1 MELRG
6 EIMIWNRIRN
16 YWPFVKGIRLSPCLA
31 FGIRSSWCWYSHQK
45 ASSVELLCVLLLP
58 LLLSLLSLPRASC
71 WANNRYA
78 CDIWDANTHVTS
90 LMISVS
96 FNCISRMINLCDK
109 LRYWLSRGATQFTL
123 KSIFDL
129 LRRYPY
135 SIDPDLFRKLRE
147 LFSQDLVKSRNNDT

>member
-1 MELRG
+1 MKSHSKLLALCEG
-6 EIMIWNRIRN
+6 NPPITMFSFWNSIKLVLIK
-16 YWPFVKGIRLSPCLA
+16 PSKGQQCGA
-31 FGIRSSWCWYSHQK
+31 FMCI
-45 ASSVELLCVLLLP
+45 ALP

-71 WANNRYA
+71 WADNRYA

-109 LRYWLSRGATQFTL
+109 LRYWLSKGATQFTL